1 MTNDTNLAKI
11 ALNMQETDIQQE
23 INDRIAAA
31 EEMAQEQKKAHAQA
45 QEQAL
50 KELANQGT
58 VFEDQTAG

>member
-1 MTNDTNLAKI
+1 
-11 ALNMQETDIQQE
+11 MQETDIQQE